1 MTNNQS
7 KIENHKFPKPSPL
20 SPEELAILS
29 PENRKTLLE
38 WLESEYYLSPKV
50 HGLSTKWSSEYGPFW
65 VDIIRA
71 LDDTTTREVWVYAP
85 AQSGKSTIMTGWMGY
100 TVDCDPVP
108 MGLVMPRDTDA
119 AERVECNIIPM
130 FEENPRLLGHVGG
143 KVRKINIG
151 KMTMF
156 DNMAFY
162 LLFATSAAAMASK
175 AICRLGF
182 DEAGKYPARVGK
194 EAGPISLGRDRTET
208 FKGRSKIFG
217 ATTPVLKGGQ
227 ADQEWVKGDQC
238 EHFFRCVHCDAY
250 HKNAWS
256 NVQLDKNPDGS
267 LLDHEEYSK
276 GGRARYVCPKC
287 GAIWSESDRWQ
298 SVCAGKWVP
307 KGVRLEDVD
316 NVPSRSVRSFRIT
329 GWMLHP
335 AIQTIDYLAARWAEA
350 IAAKKRGDTG
360 PLQAFINSR
369 AAEVWE
375 LKESQPEESKLYPH
389 IGGYDQGIVPVG
401 ATVLTAAIDVQID
414 HVWFA
419 AMVWGYQFE
428 GWLIDARRIETGD
441 TEKVENFEAV
451 RPYLEKRWDMAA
463 NPDRVLRL
471 ALAGIDAG
479 YRSDQVYSVCRAWA
493 DLPVGPIMGWA
504 QDRISGRLYRPVT
517 LSDSLVR
524 YDLNVDHFKNSI
536 YRQLFVAEA
545 PGPGFLHLYKGIP
558 DEYLKQLISEHQVHA
573 TKGNKEFLTWVKRDT
588 HWPNHLWDL
597 LVYNRFLA
605 EIAGVPAIQNP
616 QAKTVKPN
624 VAGKPIAH
632 KPIRRKY

>member
-1 MTNNQS
+1 MTKIINNQ
-7 KIENHKFPKPSPL
+7 FPRPL
-20 SPEELAILS
+20 PLQPEELAVRS
-29 PENRKTLLE
+29 PQDRKTFLE
-38 WLESEYYLSPKV
+38 WLETEYFLSPKV

-100 TVDCDPVP
+100 TIDVDPVP

-130 FEENPRLLGHVGG
+130 FEMNPRLLSHVGG
-143 KVRKINIG
+143 KIRNINIG

-194 EAGPISLGRDRTET
+194 EADPISLGRDRTET

-217 ATTPVLKGGQ
+217 ATTPVH
-227 ADQEWVKGDQC
+227 KGDLSDREWIKGDRC
-238 EHFFRCVHCDAY
+238 EWFMRCVHCDGY

-256 NVQLDKNPDGS
+256 NVVLDKNADGS
-267 LLDHEEYSK
+267 LLDPEEYSK

-287 GAIWSESDRWQ
+287 GAMYSESDRWS
-298 SVCAGKWVP
+298 SVCGGKWVP
-307 KGVRLEDVD
+307 DGGDPSDEA
-316 NVPSRSVRSFRIT
+316 PSRSVRSFRIT
-329 GWMLHP
+329 GWILHP
-335 AIQTIDYLAARWAEA
+335 AIQTIDYLAARWSAAMEA
-350 IAAKKRGDTG
+350 LHRGDRG

-375 LKESQPEESKLYPH
+375 PKESQPAESKLEPH
-389 IGGYDQGIVPVG
+389 IGGYDQGIIPVG
-401 ATVLTAAIDVQID
+401 ARILTAAIDVQID
-414 HVWFA
+414 HVWLA
-419 AMVWGYQFE
+419 VIAWGYQFE
-428 GWLIDARRIETGD
+428 GWLIDARRIETGN
-441 TEKVENFEAV
+441 TEYVENFELA
-451 RPYLEKRWDMAA
+451 RPYISKRWDMAED
-463 NPDRVLRL
+463 PDTVMRVT
-471 ALAGIDAG
+471 LAGIDSG
-479 YRSDQVYSVCRAWA
+479 YRTDQVNTVCRQWA
-493 DLPVGPIMGWA
+493 DLPVCPVKGWPE
-504 QDRISGRLYRPVT
+504 DRISGRLYRPVK
-517 LSDSLVR
+517 LADGLIR
-524 YDLNVDHFKNSI
+524 YDLNADKFKDSI

-545 PGPGFLHLYKGIP
+545 PGPGFLHLYNGIP
-558 DEYLKQLISEHQVHA
+558 PEYLKHLVSEHQVPRS
-573 TKGNKEFLTWVKRDT
+573 KGSREFLTWVKRDD

-597 LVYNRFLA
+597 FVYNRFLA

-616 QAKTVKPN
+616 DAKTVKPN
-624 VAGKPIAH
+624 VVGRPIGR
-632 KPIRRKY
+632 KPIRTKY